1 MWFYISFTCNFLIK
15 TMWCDYHQPIIN
27 YDDTLR
33 VLKLRKYLLKYRHAL
48 QIFVKILYQC
58 VTNIF

>member
-1 MWFYISFTCNFLIK
+1 
-15 TMWCDYHQPIIN
+15 MWCDYHQPIIN

-48 QIFVKILYQC
+48 QIFVKILYTLQ
-58 VTNIF
+58 IFFKLFNKN